1 MSNTSGNSLLA
12 LLTGALIGAGIGIL
26 YAPDKGSK
34 TREKIKDGFQ
44 DAKDDLK
51 NKLDEVSEQLKS
63 KLNTSKDNLEDSFED
78 MVSNVSHKTEDLIS
92 FLEQKLAELKEQ
104 NAKLRKISFN

>member
-26 YAPDKGSK
+26 YAPDKGTK

-44 DAKDDLK
+44 YAKDDLK
-51 NKLDEVSEQLKS
+51 HKLDEVSEQLKS
-63 KLNTSKDNLEDSFED
+63 KLTHSKDNLEDSFED

-104 NAKLRKISFN
+104 NAKFQK

>member
-51 NKLDEVSEQLKS
+51 NKFDEVSEQLKS

-92 FLEQKLAELKEQ
+92 FLEQKLAKLKEQ
-104 NAKLRKISFN
+104 NAKLQK

>member
-1 MSNTSGNSLLA
+1 MEIMSNTSGNSLLA

-26 YAPDKGSK
+26 YAPDKGTK

-51 NKLDEVSEQLKS
+51 QKLDEVSEQLKS
-63 KLNTSKDNLEDSFED
+63 KLTHSKDNLEDSFED

-92 FLEQKLAELKEQ
+92 FLEQKLGELKEQ
-104 NAKLRKISFN
+104 NAKLQK

>member
-1 MSNTSGNSLLA
+1 MSNNSGNTLIA

-26 YAPDKGSK
+26 FAPDKGCR

-51 NKLDEVSEQLKS
+51 DKLEEVSEQLKNKFS
-63 KLNTSKDNLEDSFED
+63 KSKNDLEESFED
-78 MVSNVSHKTEDLIS
+78 MISNAGHKTEDLIS
-92 FLEQKLAELKEQ
+92 FLQKKLDDLRMEQPDNNFPE
-104 NAKLRKISFN
+104 

>member
-1 MSNTSGNSLLA
+1 MEIMSNTSGNSLLA
-12 LLTGALIGAGIGIL
+12 LLTGALVGVGIGIL
-26 YAPDKGSK
+26 FAPDKGTK

-51 NKLDEVSEQLKS
+51 QKLDEVSEQLKS
-63 KLNTSKDNLEDSFED
+63 KLTHSKDNLEDSFED

-104 NAKLRKISFN
+104 NAKLQK

>member
-26 YAPDKGSK
+26 YAPDKGTK

-51 NKLDEVSEQLKS
+51 TKLDEVSEQLKS
-63 KLNTSKDNLEDSFED
+63 KLNNSKDNLEDSFEE
-78 MVSNVSHKTEDLIS
+78 MVSQASHKPEDLIL

-104 NAKLRKISFN
+104 NAKLQK

>member
-26 YAPDKGSK
+26 YAPDRGTK

-51 NKLDEVSEQLKS
+51 QKLDEVSEQLKS
-63 KLNTSKDNLEDSFED
+63 KLTHSKDNLEDSFE
-78 MVSNVSHKTEDLIS
+78 
-92 FLEQKLAELKEQ
+92 EQKLAELKEQ
-104 NAKLRKISFN
+104 NAKLQK

>member
-1 MSNTSGNSLLA
+1 MSNTSGNTLIA

-26 YAPDKGSK
+26 FAPDKGCR

-51 NKLDEVSEQLKS
+51 DKLDQVSEQLKNKFS
-63 KLNTSKDNLEDSFED
+63 NTKEDLEESFED
-78 MVSNVSHKTEDLIS
+78 LVSNVGYKTEDLIS
-92 FLEQKLAELKEQ
+92 FLEKKLDDLKMAQPDNNFPE
-104 NAKLRKISFN
+104 

>member
-1 MSNTSGNSLLA
+1 MSNTSGNTLIA

-26 YAPDKGSK
+26 FAPDKGCR

-51 NKLDEVSEQLKS
+51 DKLDQVINGTDS
-63 KLNTSKDNLEDSFED
+63 KLSVRATKIRRR
-78 MVSNVSHKTEDLIS
+78 K
-92 FLEQKLAELKEQ
+92 QKA
-104 NAKLRKISFN
+104 AA

>member
-26 YAPDKGSK
+26 YAPDKGTK

-51 NKLDEVSEQLKS
+51 TKLDEVSEQLKS
-63 KLNTSKDNLEDSFED
+63 KLNNY
-78 MVSNVSHKTEDLIS
+78 
-92 FLEQKLAELKEQ
+92 
-104 NAKLRKISFN
+104 

>member
-63 KLNTSKDNLEDSFED
+63 KLNNSKDNLEDSFED
-78 MVSNVSHKTEDLIS
+78 MVSNVSHKTEDLIL
-92 FLEQKLAELKEQ
+92 FLEQKLVELKEQ
-104 NAKLRKISFN
+104 NAKLQK

>member
-34 TREKIKDGFQ
+34 TREKIKYGFQ

-51 NKLDEVSEQLKS
+51 TKLDEVSKQLKS
-63 KLNTSKDNLEDSFED
+63 KLNNSKDNLEDSFEE
-78 MVSNVSHKTEDLIS
+78 MVSQASHKTEDLIL

-104 NAKLRKISFN
+104 NAKLQK

>member
-26 YAPDKGSK
+26 FAPDKGTK
-34 TREKIKDGFQ
+34 TREKIKEGFQ

-51 NKLDEVSEQLKS
+51 QKLDEVSEQLKN
-63 KLNTSKDNLEDSFED
+63 KLTYSKDNLEDSFED
-78 MVSNVSHKTEDLIS
+78 MVSNVSHKTEDLIL

-104 NAKLRKISFN
+104 NAKLQK

>member
-26 YAPDKGSK
+26 YAPDKGTK

-51 NKLDEVSEQLKS
+51 HKLDEVSEQLKS
-63 KLNTSKDNLEDSFED
+63 KLTHSKDNLEDSFED

-92 FLEQKLAELKEQ
+92 FFLLKLAELKEQ
-104 NAKLRKISFN
+104 NAKLQK

>member
-1 MSNTSGNSLLA
+1 MEIMSNTSGNSLLA

-26 YAPDKGSK
+26 YAPDKGTK

-51 NKLDEVSEQLKS
+51 QKLDEVSEQLKS
-63 KLNTSKDNLEDSFED
+63 KLTHSKDNLEDSFED

-104 NAKLRKISFN
+104 NAKLQK

>member
-1 MSNTSGNSLLA
+1 MEIMSNTSGNSLLA
-12 LLTGALIGAGIGIL
+12 LLTGALVGVGIGIL
-26 YAPDKGSK
+26 FAPDKGIK

-51 NKLDEVSEQLKS
+51 QKLDEVSEQLKS
-63 KLNTSKDNLEDSFED
+63 KLTHSKDNLEDSFED

-104 NAKLRKISFN
+104 NAKLQK

>member
-1 MSNTSGNSLLA
+1 MEIMSNTSGNSLLA
-12 LLTGALIGAGIGIL
+12 LLTGALVGVGIGIL
-26 YAPDKGSK
+26 YAPDKGTK

-51 NKLDEVSEQLKS
+51 QKLDEVSEQLKS
-63 KLNTSKDNLEDSFED
+63 KLTHSKDNLEDSFED

-104 NAKLRKISFN
+104 NAKLQK

>member
-1 MSNTSGNSLLA
+1 MSNTSGNSFLA

-26 YAPDKGSK
+26 YAPDKGTK
-34 TREKIKDGFQ
+34 TREIIKDGFQ

-51 NKLDEVSEQLKS
+51 HKLDEVSEQLKS
-63 KLNTSKDNLEDSFED
+63 KLTHSKDNLEDSFED

-104 NAKLRKISFN
+104 NAKLQK

>member
-12 LLTGALIGAGIGIL
+12 LLTGALVGAGIGIL
-26 YAPDKGSK
+26 YAPDKGTK

-51 NKLDEVSEQLKS
+51 QKLDEVTEQLKS
-63 KLNTSKDNLEDSFED
+63 KLTHSKDNFEDSFED
-78 MVSNVSHKTEDLIS
+78 MVSNVSHKTEDLIL

-104 NAKLRKISFN
+104 NAKLQK